1 MVRRFSKYRHHSGGH
16 AAFTL
21 IETSLAMAIVGLGV
35 VAAMSLFAACTSGNR
50 SSALMS
56 TAMMLCTNIQ
66 EAMGGLSFA
75 DPGSGYRNFGAEA
88 NETDVAVYD
97 DVDDFDRRSFNP
109 PIDSLRQPIPEL
121 GQYTQLVSVWPIYP
135 NKLSVNSNESSPD
148 LPKTGFAPNCTAPY
162 TGAVRVRV
170 RILYAAR
177 AGDVPTEVFQHS
189 WVRLDN

>member
-1 MVRRFSKYRHHSGGH
+1 
-16 AAFTL
+16 
-21 IETSLAMAIVGLGV
+21 MAIVGLGV
-35 VAAMSLFAACTSGNR
+35 VATMSLFAACTSGNR
-50 SSALMS
+50 SSAQMS

-75 DPGSGYRNFGAEA
+75 DPGSGYANFGAEA

-97 DVDDFDRRSFNP
+97 DVDDFDRRTFNP
-109 PIDSLRQPIPEL
+109 PIDSLRQPIPPL
-121 GQYTQLVSVWPIYP
+121 SQYTQVVSVWPIYP

-148 LPKTGFAPNCTAPY
+148 LPKSGFPPNCTAPY

-177 AGDVPTEVFQHS
+177 PGDVPTEIFQHS
-189 WVRLDN
+189 WIRMDN